1 MGPAARFEGEG
12 RGWGDLALG
21 CNLVRRTRSAS
32 GERGGA
38 IVACVRGAA
47 RVGNSETVLVALF
60 TGPSIGFRL
69 ARIIHGREEPDRQVA
84 EWSPAGSQPSSVRIA
99 PLATEM
105 VNFNA
110 VGVQV
115 GIVKLAVNP
124 SGE

>member
-1 MGPAARFEGEG
+1 VTNPSDTLRSQPELSDVTQSES
-12 RGWGDLALG
+12 
-21 CNLVRRTRSAS
+21 RT
-32 GERGGA
+32 
-38 IVACVRGAA
+38 
-47 RVGNSETVLVALF
+47 
-60 TGPSIGFRL
+60 L

>member
-1 MGPAARFEGEG
+1 VGPAARFEGEG

-69 ARIIHGREEPDRQVA
+69 GKLQTRGVVGWCLPGRSMPTA
-84 EWSPAGSQPSSVRIA
+84 
-99 PLATEM
+99 
-105 VNFNA
+105 
-110 VGVQV
+110 
-115 GIVKLAVNP
+115 
-124 SGE
+124 